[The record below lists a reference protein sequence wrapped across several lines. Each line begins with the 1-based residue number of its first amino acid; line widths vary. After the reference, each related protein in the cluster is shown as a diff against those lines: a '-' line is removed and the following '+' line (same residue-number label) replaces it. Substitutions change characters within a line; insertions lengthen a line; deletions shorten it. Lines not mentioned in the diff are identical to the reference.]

1 MQTQLNIDATLH
13 VPDRQRG
20 VPQKT
25 GLGAGIL
32 CPQMEIVRAIVLY
45 GVLDEIGFLRLLC
58 SVQPI
63 LHLSENLAFCLRP
76 FLPSLNCLFLCCLT
90 FFRPAVA
97 VCLVGKD
104 LFHTDNN
111 AFVFVLEK
119 LSRRWRP
126 YLASLQSILRRSGT
140 HRPRLPRPEKPIW
153 CGTE

>member
-76 FLPSLNCLFLCCLT
+76 FLPSLNCLFSM
-90 FFRPAVA
+90 
-97 VCLVGKD
+97 
-104 LFHTDNN
+104 LFNLFQ
-111 AFVFVLEK
+111 ARRRG
-119 LSRRWRP
+119 LSGRQGFIS
-126 YLASLQSILRRSGT
+126 YLQ
-140 HRPRLPRPEKPIW
+140 
-153 CGTE
+153 